1 MSRPWSTYRL
11 RSDTAAGP
19 TAERNRNPVT
29 GTRGRRGFSLL
40 EMLMVLVILGIMAG
54 MAGPAL
60 GRLLDGLKFRKQTGH
75 FSAILRYARLLAI
88 SRGETVRL
96 HLDSEVDVCVF
107 ELSGPVQERKDC
119 GLQDQD
125 ILVMDPGDI
134 YFFPEGY
141 ATPGTLT
148 FAKGKRVSRLRL
160 DLLTGRPE
168 LEGK

>member
-1 MSRPWSTYRL
+1 MSRPWSTSGL
-11 RSDTAAGP
+11 RSAAAADP
-19 TAERNRNPVT
+19 ASVRNRTPVT
-29 GTRGRRGFSLL
+29 GGKGRRGFSLL
-40 EMLMVLVILGIMAG
+40 EMLVVLVILAIMAG
-54 MAGPAL
+54 MTGPAL
-60 GRLLDGLKFRKQTGH
+60 GRLLDGLKFRQQTDH

-96 HLDSEVDVCVF
+96 HLDREVDDCVF

-119 GLQDQD
+119 ELQDQD
-125 ILVMDPGDI
+125 ILVMDPGDF

-141 ATPGTLT
+141 ATQGTLT
-148 FAKGKRVSRLRL
+148 FTKGKRVSRLRL